1 MQEMT
6 GLGLQHDAMAG
17 MDDQDPSPHEGMSVA
32 EAKENFKTQSAEL
45 KAITFGAFA
54 YIGGKNAS
62 LLRSQGD
69 RKEIVEEFYD
79 RAMKSGERSAST
91 WLISEMEARGTAP

>member
-1 MQEMT
+1 M
-6 GLGLQHDAMAG
+6 
-17 MDDQDPSPHEGMSVA
+17 PVA
-32 EAKENFKTQSAEL
+32 EARENFKTQSAEL
-45 KAITFGAFA
+45 KAIIFGAFA

-91 WLISEMEARGTAP
+91 WLISEMEARKSAP